1 MNPLSSLVTFASVVE
16 HGSFSRAAEH
26 LGTTNSSVS
35 KQIAKLESH
44 LKTKLLHRNTR
55 TLAPT
60 DAGNL
65 IYQHCARIV
74 KEVQDIHTLLD
85 EWKTHPSGALKV
97 IASAAIGRAFL
108 SPGLPSFFARYP
120 NIRLELTYSESQEE
134 LSAERFDIAFVITD
148 TPPPRRVARR
158 LSPINYVLCCSPDYL
173 AAHGTPHRL
182 ADLKQHNCLLFND
195 AIVARPSQWMF
206 VDAQQRSTEVDV
218 RGNTLTND
226 SDALLNMAQNGTGMA
241 LLPDFVAYEA
251 LRKGLLVQVL
261 ERYTVHN
268 QQPDSLFAVYQASAV
283 QPPKIRAF
291 VDFVESR
298 FDSLATWQT
307 YNASV
312 A

>member
-16 HGSFSRAAEH
+16 HRSFSKAAEH

-35 KQIAKLESH
+35 KQIAKLEAH
-44 LKTKLLHRNTR
+44 LKIKLLHRSTR

-74 KEVQDIHTLLD
+74 KEAQAIHTMLD

-97 IASAAIGRAFL
+97 IASAAIGRSFL
-108 SPGLPSFFARYP
+108 SAGLPDFFARYP
-120 NIRLELTYSESQEE
+120 DIQLELTYSES
-134 LSAERFDIAFVITD
+134 LDDLCAERFDIAFLLTD
-148 TPPPRRVARR
+148 APPLRRVARR
-158 LSPINYVLCCSPDYL
+158 LTEIDYVLCSAPGYL
-173 AAHGTPHRL
+173 SSHGIPRRL
-182 ADLKQHNCLLFND
+182 ADLEQHNCLLLNN
-195 AIVARPSQWMF
+195 AIVARPSRWTF
-206 VDAQQRSTEVDV
+206 TDAQLHTTEVDV

-226 SDALLNMAQNGTGMA
+226 SDALLNMAQNGTGIA
-241 LLPDFVAYEA
+241 LLPRFAAHDA

-268 QQPDSLFAVYQASAV
+268 NQADSLFAVYQANPV

-291 VDFVESR
+291 LDFFQAR
-298 FDSLATWQT
+298 FDAVPVWSHT
-307 YNASV
+307 V
-312 A
+312 AVA